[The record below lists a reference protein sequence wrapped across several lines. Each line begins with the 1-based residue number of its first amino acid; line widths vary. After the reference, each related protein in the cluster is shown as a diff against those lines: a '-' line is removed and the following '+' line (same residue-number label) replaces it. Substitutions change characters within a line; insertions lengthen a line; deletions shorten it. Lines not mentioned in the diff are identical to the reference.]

1 MSKTKLRKRAQ
12 AKALAKETYSELP
25 EQPNKF
31 TLTDYQRMHT
41 LAFALWSNQR
51 RFEELLNRLHRLAS
65 YAYEENGSNEP
76 NSEPFEHVLEI
87 ISLVHRIVLTLNKKE
102 PKKKVY
108 QYFHRTF
115 FKVLNRPLVLS
126 KLYLLTYVS
135 FEAIE

>member
-25 EQPNKF
+25 EQSNKF

-51 RFEELLNRLHRLAS
+51 RFEELLNRLHRLTS
-65 YAYEENGSNEP
+65 YAYAENGSNDP

-108 QYFHRTF
+108 QYFHRAF
-115 FKVLNRPLVLS
+115 FKALNRPLVLS